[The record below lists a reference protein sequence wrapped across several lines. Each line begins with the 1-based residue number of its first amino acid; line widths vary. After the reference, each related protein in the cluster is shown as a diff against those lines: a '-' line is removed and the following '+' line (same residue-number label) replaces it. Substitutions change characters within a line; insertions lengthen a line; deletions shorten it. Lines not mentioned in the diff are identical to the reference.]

1 MTVFTHPPGGTIQ
14 RFEPEAL
21 RYQRPGD
28 LVFSTGHGPKAATLR
43 FLQRVRDSAPAMFS
57 HVAVCVY
64 PGLFIHSVPRG
75 GVQLVNFED
84 RHGIDFGPHEPRRFA
99 VVRLPDLAIDVEDV
113 LRVIT
118 YWTGQKY
125 NFRLASRVSAPP
137 GQVFC
142 SQLVVQ
148 ILDRAG
154 VRWPGLAPGQPIT
167 PSALHRLAMDR
178 GGEDVSDSYADYAA
192 RLSAFAKEHWRLKND
207 PVRMAIR
214 RAAQHTLLLS
224 TAEAQVLIMTNVL
237 NASTVES
244 VLESANVLGKLPT
257 PERDQFE
264 QDCHDL
270 GFVLAQ
276 AAQLI
281 TEPAPVIAP
290 RHWMLERDNT
300 VEGIRAMS
308 AAIFIAHIRR
318 VREMVQALAEEA
330 RWVARTAML
339 LVEVPP
345 PDARRAAALVDGMER
360 LIHPRTGLG
369 DLPLAGQLS
378 AMPVPHASL
387 AGAGDIK
394 AVVAE
399 VEVLRLA
406 WNEMANHDRVA
417 LQVLADA
424 RHVWP
429 CEASKPAAIE
439 PATAITKDAA
449 SVD

>member
-1 MTVFTHPPGGTIQ
+1 MSVFNRPPGGSAQ

-28 LVFSTGHGPKAATLR
+28 LIFSTGHGPKSAMLR

-113 LRVIT
+113 LRIIT
-118 YWTGQKY
+118 YWTGQRY
-125 NFRLASRVSAPP
+125 NFRLASRATAPP

-178 GGEDVSDSYADYAA
+178 GGEDVSDTYTDYAA
-192 RLSAFAKEHWRLKND
+192 RLSASSKERWRLKTD

-224 TAEAQVLIMTNVL
+224 AAEAQMLVMTNVL
-237 NASTVES
+237 NASTVDS

-264 QDCHDL
+264 RDCHDL
-270 GFVLAQ
+270 EFVLAQ
-276 AAQLI
+276 AAQLM
-281 TEPAPVIAP
+281 TESAPVIAP
-290 RHWMLERDNT
+290 SHWMLESNNI
-300 VEGIRAMS
+300 VEGVRAMS
-308 AAIFIAHIRR
+308 AAIFIAHIQR
-318 VREMVQALAEEA
+318 VRAMVQALAEEA
-330 RWVARTAML
+330 RWVARAATL

-345 PDARRAAALVDGMER
+345 LDARRAAALVDGMER

-369 DLPLAGQLS
+369 DLPLAGHLG
-378 AMPVPHASL
+378 AMPVPHAAL
-387 AGAGDIK
+387 AGVGDIK
-394 AVVAE
+394 AVSAE
-399 VEVLRLA
+399 VEALRLA
-406 WNEMANHDRVA
+406 WNEMAEHDRLA
-417 LQVLADA
+417 LQALADA

-429 CEASKPAAIE
+429 CEASELAAIE
-439 PATAITKDAA
+439 AAMTITELAT